1 GRADERVA
9 DGSERMSRSLTAGG
23 AEDDRVVL
31 GELLSDHARG
41 IARPRDETLDALVV
55 RALPEKLVQGRALP
69 TATLLRDMEQ
79 RDRAVV
85 RLRELDA
92 EPRCEL
98 GVPAPADR
106 HEDAASARRR
116 ALDDGDVRGR
126 VATTAAGVG
135 LRGRERVLARHLDDR
150 CEDDLAVAR

>member
-1 GRADERVA
+1 MKTGTPSSSAILRVRS
-9 DGSERMSRSLTAGG
+9 SERESITASSSMSGKRSTRRERISRSLTAGG

-92 EPRCEL
+92 E
-98 GVPAPADR
+98 
-106 HEDAASARRR
+106 S
-116 ALDDGDVRGR
+116 
-126 VATTAAGVG
+126 
-135 LRGRERVLARHLDDR
+135 
-150 CEDDLAVAR
+150 